1 LAKAG
6 VKHTADDIVDIRRL
20 AGGSIAFLEK
30 GNARAGLQHII
41 QRHADDFAK
50 KGIPEVQI
58 PNAIFEALTNGKVV
72 ATSGTG
78 RNVRSIYEF
87 IFNGQTHRI
96 GVGIAD
102 NGFIV
107 TAFPK

>member
-1 LAKAG
+1 M
-6 VKHTADDIVDIRRL
+6 KHTADDIVDIRRL